1 MSADDRRRA
10 LVDVTL
16 PLLLEHGRAVT
27 TRQIAEAAGVAE
39 GTIFRVFESKDDL
52 VQAALDHAFDLE
64 PFLADLRRV
73 DPDQPLRAL
82 VSDLVTLLQIRFRGI
97 FALMTAVGMVGP
109 PTGHRHADRGH
120 PDHGHTGHGGTDHE
134 DAGHREARHPR
145 EEAAQVMA
153 DLLAPHA
160 DELGV
165 PVAEFVRITRLL
177 TFSGTHP
184 HLSDGRT
191 LSADEIVTTVL
202 DGLLTKA
209 DRCSSD

>member
-1 MSADDRRRA
+1 MTPRATAMSADDRRAA

-16 PLLLEHGRAVT
+16 PLLLEHGRTVT

-52 VQAALDHAFDLE
+52 VQSALDHAFDLE

-97 FALMTAVGMVGP
+97 FALMTAVGMIGP
-109 PTGHRHADRGH
+109 PTAHRH
-120 PDHGHTGHGGTDHE
+120 TQ
-134 DAGHREARHPR
+134 HPR
-145 EEAAQVMA
+145 EEAARIMT

-160 DELGV
+160 DELRV
-165 PVAEFVRITRLL
+165 PVGELVHVTRLL

-191 LSADEIVTTVL
+191 LSTDEIVTTVL

-209 DRCSSD
+209 ARCSSD

>member
-1 MSADDRRRA
+1 VTPRATAMSADDRRAA
-10 LVDVTL
+10 LVGVTL

-52 VQAALDHAFDLE
+52 VQSALDHAFDLE

-82 VSDLVTLLQIRFRGI
+82 VSDLVALLQIRFREI

-109 PTGHRHADRGH
+109 PTGRRH
-120 PDHGHTGHGGTDHE
+120 TDHQHT
-134 DAGHREARHPR
+134 DHQHTDQQGTRHPR
-145 EEAAQVMA
+145 EEAARIMA

-160 DELGV
+160 DELRV
-165 PVAEFVRITRLL
+165 PVAEFVHVTRLL

-209 DRCSSD
+209 ARCSSD

>member
-1 MSADDRRRA
+1 VTPRATAMSADDRRAA

-16 PLLLEHGRAVT
+16 PLLLEHGRTVT

-52 VQAALDHAFDLE
+52 VQSALDHAFDLE

-109 PTGHRHADRGH
+109 PTAHRHT
-120 PDHGHTGHGGTDHE
+120 DHGKT
-134 DAGHREARHPR
+134 RHPR
-145 EEAAQVMA
+145 EEAARIMT

-160 DELGV
+160 DELRV
-165 PVAEFVRITRLL
+165 PVGELVHVTRLL

-191 LSADEIVTTVL
+191 LSTDEIVTTVL

-209 DRCSSD
+209 ARCSSD